1 MHLGRRRYI
10 GEKNHQENT
19 SLAIQ
24 PKQENTSL
32 AIQPKQEKSKIN
44 GALTE
49 KHLQCPHSPA
59 ENENRCRKST
69 STRCIRRSSFL
80 YFQVYPTQHRSS
92 LAKFF
97 RCVMK
102 LDICGVIYSKRFG
115 HATAYFMVERPRSSE
130 VRLGLT
136 LC

>member
-1 MHLGRRRYI
+1 MHLPKTIFGIHILLQKMKTDVEKARRDDI
-10 GEKNHQENT
+10 FEGLHFVFSGTSNT
-19 SLAIQ
+19 TQIF
-24 PKQENTSL
+24 TG
-32 AIQPKQEKSKIN
+32 KI
-44 GALTE
+44 
-49 KHLQCPHSPA
+49 
-59 ENENRCRKST
+59 
-69 STRCIRRSSFL
+69 
-80 YFQVYPTQHRSS
+80 
-92 LAKFF
+92 F